1 MADLALVTSLPEV
14 KGVVL
19 GDLEGTFHDAV
30 NEDDGESIAAVM
42 GFVCATV
49 VQAGESLGLGA
60 LQRVSLSGPT
70 RASVLLVQGNS
81 VISAAVEPARAL
93 GAVEKALDSSLLEKE
108 G

>member
-1 MADLALVTSLPEV
+1 LVTSLPEV

-42 GFVCATV
+42 GFICANV
-49 VQAGESLGLGA
+49 LQAGESLGLGT
-60 LQRVSLSGPT
+60 LHRVSLSGPT
-70 RASVLLVQGNS
+70 HASVALVQGRS
-81 VISAAVEPARAL
+81 VITAAVEPARSLA
-93 GAVEKALDSSLLEKE
+93 AVEKVLDSTLLTKE